1 MLLWSTLTRRLDSDL
16 ASIEHL
22 LISKLIEE
30 QDLTELVTSGVK
42 ASHFSGDWADIY
54 KWILA
59 HNSKHGAVPSER
71 QFSNAYGDVDIEDT
85 TTETFSGLTEELFAA
100 YRKRMVTGAMSDAM
114 GALDNGKTEDAMGI
128 LTKGIG
134 EAQAETN
141 TLRDFNIIETWEARL
156 AKYDEMRKTPN
167 ALRGIPTGFYGLDK
181 ITHGLRP
188 QQWIVIGG
196 EQKRGKSVIMLVMAD
211 ACQVHGLRAGLISQ
225 EMSVDEQ
232 TSRYDAYKAGIDY
245 NNILSG
251 NLSDQ
256 EMERLEY
263 VMRRNKN
270 SEAFIMSEDASGLT
284 TISAVRA
291 KAIEHKMDALYVDGV
306 YLMDDENGEPK
317 GSPQAL
323 TNISRGFKRM
333 AQDLRIPVIGT
344 TQALG
349 WKLGNKRTRALTTDA
364 LGYTSAFGQDADL
377 ILGVE
382 RNPDIDNQSIVRVL
396 DARTAPRAEFHI
408 QFDWS
413 TMSFEEVDFDG
424 PIDPAFL

>member
-1 MLLWSTLTRRLDSDL
+1 M

-22 LISKLIEE
+22 LISKLIED
-30 QDLTELVTSGVK
+30 QDLGPLIKQGVRTV
-42 ASHFSGDWADIY
+42 HFSGDWQAIY
-54 KWILA
+54 QWILE

-71 QFSNAYGDVDIEDT
+71 QFSHAYGDVDIEDT
-85 TTETFSGLTEELFAA
+85 SQETVSGLTEELFAA

-114 GALDNGKTEDAMGI
+114 GALDNGKTDDAMGI
-128 LTKGIG
+128 LSKGLG
-134 EAQAETN
+134 EAQAQTN
-141 TLRDFNIIETWEARL
+141 TLRDFNIIDTWAERL
-156 AKYDEMRKTPN
+156 ARYDEMRKTPN

-188 QQWIVIGG
+188 QQWIVVAG
-196 EQKRGKSVIMLVMAD
+196 EQKRGKSIILLIMAD
-211 ACQVHGLRAGLISQ
+211 ACQVHGLRPGLVSY

-263 VMRRNKN
+263 VLKRNRN
-270 SEAFIMSEDASGLT
+270 SQDFIMTEDASGLT

-291 KAIEHKMDALYVDGV
+291 KALEYKMDALYVDGV

-323 TNISRGFKRM
+323 RNISQGFKRM
-333 AQDLRIPVIGT
+333 AQDLNIPIIGT

-364 LGYTSAFGQDADL
+364 LGFTTAFGQDADV

-396 DARTAPRAEFHI
+396 DARTAPRSEFHI
-408 QFDWS
+408 QFDWA
-413 TMSFEEVDFDG
+413 TMSFEEVDMDG